1 MLHAKQRNRLH
12 TVGSRLVY
20 GAVALSL
27 LCIQGSYLPSAEA
40 ADEKPYQILCTTTRR
55 YVKVGSYKIRCH
67 TFKRLAEHFGKNVEV
82 TVVPQEQLYP
92 EWNGDNTELVSKK
105 FDATVVIKRAIPPEE
120 RFGKMFMDVV
130 DSYTITH
137 ETLDPAYDAIVQSI
151 HHGNDIFANR
161 TFHVVEHWY
170 NSFPQ
175 DMMASTDLPVVP
187 LPPINAVDV
196 LKLGTLWTNEDE
208 ECPYVYSEKIQYTCI
223 SEKYRIELWYQDYIA
238 PKDKPRVDALLADPD
253 QGTGRLYFELFW
265 KFDVLVVPAKA
276 GNPAKLRFGNVQ
288 RAVSQM
294 RSGVPILLEIYGDI
308 LEDFMD
314 EYNYPCAYVVPGKN
328 YKARHEYMTFEKAVT
343 QMKKPD
349 FRRACQE
356 AGIRIATDYS
366 PFRIVKK
373 QLEGMGYKG
382 EFNYPAGQ
390 AKE

>member
-1 MLHAKQRNRLH
+1 MLPATQRIRLQSAI
-12 TVGSRLVY
+12 SRLVY
-20 GAVALSL
+20 GVVL
-27 LCIQGSYLPSAEA
+27 LAFLFNQHAIAEA
-40 ADEKPYQILCTTTRR
+40 VEDKPFQILCTTTRR

-82 TVVPQEQLYP
+82 TVVPQDQLYP
-92 EWNGDNTELVSKK
+92 EWKGDNAELVAKK

-137 ETLDPAYDAIVQSI
+137 ENLDPAYDAIVQSI
-151 HHGNDIFANR
+151 HHGNDIFSNR

-187 LPPINAVDV
+187 LPPVHPVEV

-208 ECPYVYSEKIQYTCI
+208 ECAYLHSPSMQYTCI
-223 SEKYRIELWYQDYIA
+223 SEKYRIELWYQDYFE
-238 PKDKPRVDALLADPD
+238 PKEKPRVDALLSDPD

-328 YKARHEYMTFEKAVT
+328 YQARHEYMTFEKAVL

-349 FRRACQE
+349 VRRACQE
-356 AGIRIATDYS
+356 AGIRIAKDYS

-382 EFNYPAGQ
+382 EFNYPKGTT
-390 AKE
+390 KD